1 MANNGDGADTAKDRY
16 LLNHEDVAR
25 LLELHEEKG
34 GKERGR
40 RYGLEVLNKSAIVLI
55 TAFWEAYCEDLAAE
69 ALERLVS
76 NLDDPNDLPQKL
88 RKTIAD
94 ELKEDQHHYAVW
106 KIAGDDWRDHV
117 KSRLED
123 LRKKR
128 NWDLMNPRPKQVQEM
143 FADALG
149 LEDVTKS
156 WRWHRMT
163 ATRACEKLN
172 DFVKL
177 RGDVAHRG
185 ASEGSVKRSVVEDY
199 DKFIERLVNA
209 TDKCVSD
216 FVDDVL
222 KKAT

>member
-1 MANNGDGADTAKDRY
+1 MANNGNGAGTAKDRY

-76 NLDDPNDLPQKL
+76 ELDDPKDLPQNL

-117 KSRLED
+117 KSRLDD
-123 LRKKR
+123 LREER
-128 NWDLMNPRPKQVQEM
+128 NFKHMNPRPDQVRVL
-143 FADALG
+143 FSKALG
-149 LEDVTKS
+149 LDDVTKS
-156 WRWHRMT
+156 WRWSRVSV
-163 ATRACEKLN
+163 ANACQKL
-172 DFVKL
+172 DDYVAL

-185 ASEGSVKRSVVEDY
+185 SAEQGVTLKVVREY
-199 DKFIERLVNA
+199 DNFIERLVNA
-209 TDKCVSD
+209 TDKCVND

-222 KKAT
+222 K